1 MKPNTT
7 DDEKRVAQ
15 REYHRAYREANRA
28 RLAARQKAKTA
39 TRTIE
44 EKAAEAA
51 YQRAY
56 REANFERVKARGL
69 AWREKNKE
77 HINEKRK
84 EYKATRR
91 QEISAKQ
98 RAYHQATK
106 EIRKEA
112 LAANALKQN
121 RKRPALLLARQEAA
135 LGRTKPE
142 FCDACGGNDG
152 GIVFDHC
159 HSEMFPRGWLCDRCN
174 IALGCIRDDIDRLRK
189 LAAYLERNKTGITPD
204 FMIAGKFAS
213 RYRGTGS
220 RRHVVVKDGGGHSL
234 TRIG

>member
-1 MKPNTT
+1 MKPNMT
-7 DDEKRVAQ
+7 DDEKRIAQ
-15 REYHRAYREANRA
+15 REYHRAWRAANKA
-28 RLAARQKAKTA
+28 DQAAKQQAKKAARTDEDKAQ
-39 TRTIE
+39 
-44 EKAAEAA
+44 EAA

-56 REANFERVKARGL
+56 RAANLEHLKEKGL
-69 AWREKNKE
+69 AWRAKNAE
-77 HINEKRK
+77 HIKEKRK

-98 RAYHQATK
+98 RTYHQATK

-135 LGRTKPE
+135 LGRSKHGI
-142 FCDACGGNDG
+142 CDACGGNDG

-159 HSEMFPRGWLCDRCN
+159 HSEMFPRGWICDRCN
-174 IALGCIRDDIDRLRK
+174 VALGCLKDSPDRLR
-189 LAAYLERNKTGITPD
+189 LLIDYLDRNKTGITPD
-204 FMIAGKFAS
+204 FMIAGRFAS
-213 RYRGTGS
+213 RYRGPGS
-220 RRHVVVKDGGGHSL
+220 RRHVVVKDGNGHSL

>member
-7 DDEKRVAQ
+7 DDEKRIAR
-15 REYHRAYREANRA
+15 REYHRAWRTANKADQAAKQQAKKDA
-28 RLAARQKAKTA
+28 RTDEDKAR
-39 TRTIE
+39 
-44 EKAAEAA
+44 EAA

-56 REANFERVKARGL
+56 RAANLERLKEKGL
-69 AWREKNKE
+69 AWRVKNAE
-77 HINEKRK
+77 HIKEKRK

-91 QEISAKQ
+91 QELSAKQ

-106 EIRKEA
+106 EIRKDA

-121 RKRPALLLARQEAA
+121 RKRPALLRARQEAA
-135 LGRTKPE
+135 LGRPKPDI
-142 FCDACGGNDG
+142 CDACGGSDG

-159 HSEMFPRGWLCDRCN
+159 HEAMFPRGWLCDRCN
-174 IALGCIRDDIDRLRK
+174 IALGCIRDDIGRLHQ
-189 LAAYLERNKTGITPD
+189 LAAYLERNKIGVTPD
-204 FMIAGKFAS
+204 FMIAGRFAA

-220 RRHVVVKDGGGHSL
+220 RRHVVVQDGAGHSL